1 MVNSVGEVVC
11 FLCVVFGYASLVR
24 QRHAL
29 KEKKV
34 LDHISSKYICLT
46 YINGRRGRTSFSGK
60 GWLL

>member
-29 KEKKV
+29 KEKKY
-34 LDHISSKYICLT
+34 L
-46 YINGRRGRTSFSGK
+46 INF
-60 GWLL
+60 LLSVFV